1 MSGWRINTKSVP
13 PARRMIRGDIR
24 ATGTEAAMYL
34 SVNTVITVPSADPP
48 DDDGDGKKAHRH
60 QTPW

>member
-1 MSGWRINTKSVP
+1 
-13 PARRMIRGDIR
+13 
-24 ATGTEAAMYL
+24 MYL
-34 SVNTVITVPSADPP
+34 SINTVITVPSADPP